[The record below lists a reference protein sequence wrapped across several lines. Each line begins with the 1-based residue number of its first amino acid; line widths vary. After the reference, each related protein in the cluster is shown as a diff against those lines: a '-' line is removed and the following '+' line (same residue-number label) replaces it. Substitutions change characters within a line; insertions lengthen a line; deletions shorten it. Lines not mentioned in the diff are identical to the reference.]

1 MRDEAGGPR
10 EFVSSG
16 LSAEEVHLLTSF
28 RPDGLRLFE
37 YLRDQEAALRLEDF
51 PGHIRSPGFSGEL
64 GHCRNF
70 QDTPIRH
77 RGAHMGN
84 FFVRDK
90 ERAGASRM
98 RTRNCWWSSPP
109 GRRGRS
115 RKRGKTASRASGPDA
130 ARPRLGRVHAR
141 DARTGRPAGHLHP
154 GLRQRVDRRPRALG
168 ECRTDDELRRAA
180 APGLGPARGRRRA
193 GGAQLREEAPSKD
206 RRRTSITGLHPQRA
220 RRWLQ
225 NAEARRGVMRHSR
238 RSAGLVGIRACL
250 SSRSLL
256 PTRARRHARGL

>member
-1 MRDEAGGPR
+1 MIRSLFVLLCRRPRRKRLYCSPFRGVTAGDDSPSGCGHRIQLSFYKKLYICFISELFIFILFIVYVYVFCRISRSREALRMNGCDEAGGPR

-16 LSAEEVHLLTSF
+16 LSAEEVHRLTSF

-37 YLRDQEAALRLEDF
+37 YLRDQEAALRLGDF
-51 PGHIRSPGFSGEL
+51 PGHIRSPGLSGEL

-109 GRRGRS
+109 GRRGAVA
-115 RKRGKTASRASGPDA
+115 K
-130 ARPRLGRVHAR
+130 AR
-141 DARTGRPAGHLHP
+141 
-154 GLRQRVDRRPRALG
+154 
-168 ECRTDDELRRAA
+168 
-180 APGLGPARGRRRA
+180 
-193 GGAQLREEAPSKD
+193 
-206 RRRTSITGLHPQRA
+206 
-220 RRWLQ
+220 
-225 NAEARRGVMRHSR
+225 
-238 RSAGLVGIRACL
+238 
-250 SSRSLL
+250 
-256 PTRARRHARGL
+256 